1 MGTDDREEV
10 VIVTNLRRTSTTADA
25 CRRYSNLCHYG
36 VYVSLVHPA
45 SGAKKRRPPTVRMR
59 LPYRVVELLARLAKP
74 SMIVGMDLQ
83 YPAFCRANAYRA
95 FSRELAAIDTP
106 SGLFRA
112 AWAIAL
118 HEHPDADV
126 AEGEAMVEN
135 LVSTVKSRVRS
146 TAVDAKLAHL
156 HDVLFDLLEF
166 RGNVED
172 YYSPSNSYL
181 CDVLRTRRG
190 LPITLT
196 LIYRRVAQGIGL
208 TVHGVNAPGHFLAEV
223 EAEHGKGQSIYV
235 DPFFGGGLL
244 HEDEVFQ
251 RILQAT
257 GKEVSPTAEHLA
269 RAAPRQWLGRMLN
282 NLQAVF
288 ASTGRDRDVYAM
300 QEMQGLL

>member
-1 MGTDDREEV
+1 
-10 VIVTNLRRTSTTADA
+10 
-25 CRRYSNLCHYG
+25 
-36 VYVSLVHPA
+36 
-45 SGAKKRRPPTVRMR
+45 
-59 LPYRVVELLARLAKP
+59 
-74 SMIVGMDLQ
+74 MIVGMDLSH
-83 YPAFCRANAYRA
+83 PAFCRKNAFRA
-95 FSRELAAIDTP
+95 FSRELPAINTP
-106 SGLFRA
+106 DGLFRA
-112 AWAIAL
+112 AWAIAQ

-126 AEGEAMVEN
+126 AAGEAVVAN
-135 LVSTVKSRVRS
+135 LIATVQGRVRS
-146 TAVDAKLAHL
+146 ASVDAKLAHL
-156 HDVLFDLLEF
+156 HDVLFDLLDF
-166 RGNVED
+166 RGNVDD

-196 LIYRRVAQGIGL
+196 LLYRRVAQGIRL

-223 EAEHGKGQSIYV
+223 EMDRGKGGSIYV

-244 HEDEVFQ
+244 HEDEVFA

-257 GKEVSPTAEHLA
+257 GTQLHPTAEHLA

-288 ASTGRDRDVYAM
+288 ASTGRERDVYAM